1 MRYDLYING
10 QLADLSEQSL
20 IVLTYTMEQLT
31 NPTAIKNTY
40 SHEVELPQTPNNDKI
55 FNHFYRSDYLT
66 GVSNFEAMAQVPF
79 IIYNELSEIVERG
92 YIKLNEVGID
102 KHKHTYKITLY
113 GGLGQFFYALAYDES
128 GNALTLADLQ
138 YMQSAEY
145 EYRLNFLINAGTV
158 RTAWERLAGEGDS
171 ISTRQWDIL
180 NFAPMYQGIPEGEFD
195 AATAI
200 YLARAEA
207 EVGADD
213 TITYLDTLQNPIYG
227 IVVPKDGY
235 KMRTRSSLNYQ
246 RVCRVELGEDYD
258 EWQMQDLRSYLQRPV
273 LSIRKFVEAV
283 QRRAAMLGYTLD
295 LDSDFFNDSNPYYRH
310 TWLTLPS
317 LSTLTKNSEAAP
329 FQLQGNI
336 RIDTSES
343 QIFALVDTAPSGS
356 GYAYGDTATDVSFTL
371 ANIRVNVPSISS
383 NTSNPNVL
391 ELGTVK
397 SGSGYLSNECYIAWF
412 IQLVAIDSS
421 NDIVAASNVAVLCD
435 SKTAKTAS
443 EIATGAS
450 YEAAAE
456 AALVKYNGRFEREG
470 TTNIFRFV
478 NSKDGGNAIQLTIEG
493 GVANASSYELR
504 IDKKVW
510 YSRSAS
516 PSVNTLYAYTP
527 VNWAYI
533 PTTFTGGEY
542 TDSWGGGTVQAN
554 ANVRSGATINKSE
567 LLDIGKTPLEVL
579 LSYCKLFGLVWLYD
593 KNDKRISLMQRESF
607 YNGGTTLDISE
618 RIDHSKDI
626 TITPFEFDKRFYDF
640 ELETSGEWCE
650 EYEEKYGEKYGSQR
664 VNTGY
669 PFDADS
675 KNLLEGNALKGG
687 AEVLKQSKYFCT
699 IEEDGLWCPSIFLD
713 GQAKYTLVNEDGE
726 QDFDIAPPSNTASIT
741 YWQDGL
747 QGYDWIS
754 KLEVDGDEGGTLLFF
769 NQMHDITASSPYAHL
784 RLTDDIAEMSL
795 LNDGTP
801 CWLLSNEYYDMLGD
815 KLPHFRRIYPRYATS
830 LDLGMPKELDNPIP
844 DATETDG
851 DSYIY
856 NRYWAAY
863 LGDRYDRDS
872 RVMTCS
878 VDLSGMQVSNALFRN
893 FYWFDNALW
902 VLNKINNYSL
912 TTIGSTECEF
922 VKVKDMKN
930 YKG

>member
-55 FNHFYRSDYLT
+55 FNHFYRNDYLT
-66 GVSNFEAMAQVPF
+66 GIANFEALAQIPF
-79 IIYNELSEIVERG
+79 IIYNELSEVVERG

-102 KHKHTYKITLY
+102 NHKHTYKVVLY
-113 GGLGQFFYALAYDES
+113 GGLGQFFYNMAYDES
-128 GNALTLADLQ
+128 GNALTLGDLQ
-138 YMQSAEY
+138 YMAWADQ
-145 EYRLNFLINAGTV
+145 EYRLNFMIGAGAI
-158 RTAWERLAGEGDS
+158 RSAWERLGGED
-171 ISTRQWDIL
+171 TLYNRMWDII
-180 NFAPMYQGIPEGEFD
+180 NFAPVYQGIPEGEFD
-195 AATAI
+195 AGTAI
-200 YLARAEA
+200 YLARAEGGSTTA
-207 EVGADD
+207 D
-213 TITYLDTLQNPIYG
+213 TIESPIYG
-227 IVVPKDGY
+227 IEVPKDGY
-235 KMRTRSSLNYQ
+235 KMMTRTAPLNYQ
-246 RVCRVELGEDYD
+246 RVCRVDLGEDYN
-258 EWQMQDLRSYLQRPV
+258 EWQMQELRSYLQRPV
-273 LSIRKFVEAV
+273 LSIRKFMEAV
-283 QRRAAMLGYTLD
+283 QRRATELGYTLD
-295 LDSDFFNDSNPYYRH
+295 LDSAFFNDSNPYYRH
-310 TWLTLPS
+310 TWITLPS

-336 RIDTSES
+336 VIDTSES
-343 QIFALVDTAPSGS
+343 QTFSLAYTPPSGS
-356 GYAYGDTATDVSFTL
+356 GYEYGTTAKDVTYTL

-383 NTSNPNVL
+383 YTNNPNVL

-397 SGSGYLSNECYIAWF
+397 SSGYLSNECYIAWF
-412 IQLVAIDSS
+412 IQLVALDSG
-421 NDIVAASNVAVLCD
+421 NNIVAASNVAVLCD

-510 YSRSAS
+510 YSLSAS
-516 PSVNTLYAYTP
+516 PNVNTLYAYSKNF
-527 VNWAYI
+527 NWATI
-533 PTTFTGGEY
+533 LTTFTGGEY

-554 ANVRSGATINKSE
+554 ANVRSGARINKRE
-567 LLDIGKTPLEVL
+567 LFDIGKTPLEML

-593 KNDKRISLMQRESF
+593 KNEKRISLMQRKNF

-687 AEVLKQSKYFCT
+687 AEVLKQNKQFCT
-699 IEEDGLWCPSIFLD
+699 IKEDGLWCPSVFLD
-713 GQAKYTLVNEDGE
+713 GKATYTLVNDNGE
-726 QDFDIAPPSNTASIT
+726 EQEFDVKAPTAEAEIT

-747 QGYDWIS
+747 QGYDWFS
-754 KLEVDGDEGGTLLFF
+754 KLELGGDEGGTLLFF
-769 NQMHDITASSPYAHL
+769 SGVQEITENTPYAHL
-784 RLTDDIAEMSL
+784 RLTDDIAEMSV

-801 CWLLSNEYYDMLGD
+801 CWLLSNEYSSMIGEA
-815 KLPHFRRIYPRYATS
+815 LPHFRRIYPRYATS

-844 DATETDG
+844 NVTETDS

-856 NRYWAAY
+856 NRYWADY
-863 LGDRYDRDS
+863 LGDRYDKDS

-878 VDLSGMQVSNALFRN
+878 VDLRGMQVSNALFRN

-902 VLNKINNYSL
+902 VLNKIKNYSL

-922 VKVKDMKN
+922 VKVKDITN